1 MRIGGCRWFCRR
13 FLKKGSCAV
22 DVGGHV
28 GSFLNLLIKYSPEG
42 QRIVF
47 EPSPTKSRSLS
58 SRFPDV
64 QVFPYAVANEA
75 GTAVFEEDCAR
86 SGFSALQREYRR
98 PTAKIARYEVKTCQ
112 LDDVLLELGR
122 FDLIKLDV
130 EGGELAALQGA
141 AKVIERWNPAIVFEC
156 GPESW
161 FAEQKL
167 SRMDLYK
174 FITQGLGY
182 NILGFPDFLFNKGE
196 MTYDEF
202 RKCEYY
208 PFRALNYVALPRL
221 AR

>member
-1 MRIGGCRWFCRR
+1 MRPVPR
-13 FLKKGSCAV
+13 FSK
-22 DVGGHV
+22 
-28 GSFLNLLIKYSPEG
+28 
-42 QRIVF
+42 
-47 EPSPTKSRSLS
+47 
-58 SRFPDV
+58 
-64 QVFPYAVANEA
+64 
-75 GTAVFEEDCAR
+75 
-86 SGFSALQREYRR
+86 
-98 PTAKIARYEVKTCQ
+98 KIAGAPALALCNGNIGDQQRRLLGMRLKHAE

-141 AKVIERWNPAIVFEC
+141 AKVIERWNPAIIFEC

-182 NILGFPDFLFNKGE
+182 NILGFTDFLFNKGE

-202 RKCEYY
+202 RKCGSLSISR
-208 PFRALNYVALPRL
+208 P
-221 AR
+221 